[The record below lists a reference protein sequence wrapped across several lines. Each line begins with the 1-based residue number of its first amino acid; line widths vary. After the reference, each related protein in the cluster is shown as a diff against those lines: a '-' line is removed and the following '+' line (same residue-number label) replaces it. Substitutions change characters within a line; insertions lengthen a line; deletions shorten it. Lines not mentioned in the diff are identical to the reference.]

1 MWAPNELHT
10 GVHTVDSTAGAS
22 VNVTGK
28 GGVAACMGDTGDP
41 VLSGGTL
48 VGLTSQSSQGGCLDT
63 DETQTS
69 TAVVVAR
76 VDDLATRVAQ
86 KTGATRITDFN
97 GGAVEDIAVGDPMAT
112 VGGDT
117 TAGLVRVVYGGG
129 KGTVEITQDLDRV
142 PGGSEPGDHF
152 GNHLAT
158 VDYNEDGYTDLVV
171 SADPGR
177 RRPAPPSEAAT
188 PGPAGRAPAGPRAA
202 RPGRTGFSV
211 RRGDLTALVVT
222 VPPLSRPAPP
232 GRRRPYARS

>member
-1 MWAPNELHT
+1 MGAERAAH

-28 GGVAACMGDTGDP
+28 GGVAACMGDAGDP
-41 VLSGGTL
+41 VLSSGTL
-48 VGLTSQSSQGGCLDT
+48 VGLTSQSSQGGCLGT

-76 VDDLATRVAQ
+76 VDDLAARVAQ

-97 GGAVEDIAVGDPMAT
+97 GDAVEDIAVGDPMAT

-117 TAGLVRVVYGGG
+117 TAGLVRVVYGG

-158 VDYNEDGYTDLVV
+158 VDYNEDGYTGLVV
-171 SADPGR
+171 SAYLGR

-188 PGPAGRAPAGPRAA
+188 
-202 RPGRTGFSV
+202 
-211 RRGDLTALVVT
+211 
-222 VPPLSRPAPP
+222 
-232 GRRRPYARS
+232 